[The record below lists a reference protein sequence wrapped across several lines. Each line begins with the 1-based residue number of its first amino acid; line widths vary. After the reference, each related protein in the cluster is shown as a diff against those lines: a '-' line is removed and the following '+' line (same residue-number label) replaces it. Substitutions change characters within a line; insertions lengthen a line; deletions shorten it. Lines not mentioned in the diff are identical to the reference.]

1 MNRPQEVGRDSWIVD
16 LLDAALNEV
25 NARHI
30 QCDEYDLEVVKILA
44 REWAPYSTLSEW
56 VN

>member
-1 MNRPQEVGRDSWIVD
+1 MNRPQEVEQSSWISD
-16 LLDAALNEV
+16 LLATLLSEATMPNFP
-25 NARHI
+25 
-30 QCDEYDLEVVKILA
+30 CDEYDPEAVKVLA

>member
-16 LLDAALNEV
+16 LLNTAMNEL
-25 NARHI
+25 NARHVE
-30 QCDEYDLEVVKILA
+30 CDECDLEVVKMLIQ
-44 REWAPYSTLSEW
+44 EWAPYSTLSEW